1 MGLIKDAIKK
11 AYADMGIEVEF
22 LNTSPQVIETE
33 RQAKYHDTLRA
44 ERGYTQEYTE
54 PDKTISKPI

>member
-1 MGLIKDAIKK
+1 MGLIKDAIKR

-44 ERGYTQEYTE
+44 ERGYTQGVHRARQNN
-54 PDKTISKPI
+54 K

>member
-1 MGLIKDAIKK
+1 MGLIKNAIKK

-44 ERGYTQEYTE
+44 ERGYTQ
-54 PDKTISKPI
+54 